1 MRTLFLMAW
10 ANVKSKKFQT
20 LALVA
25 VFIAVSILFFL
36 SIRLFGSVGS
46 YGELYIESKTSQSL
60 IYSNNEEAKD
70 IAVEFLEN
78 HEEISNVNVQI
89 NFG

>member
-20 LALVA
+20 FALVA
-25 VFIAVSILFFL
+25 VFVAVSILFFL

-46 YGELYIESKTSQSL
+46 YEKLYIESKSSQSL
-60 IYSNNEEAKD
+60 MYSSSEEAKN

-78 HEEISNVNVQI
+78 HEEI
-89 NFG
+89 